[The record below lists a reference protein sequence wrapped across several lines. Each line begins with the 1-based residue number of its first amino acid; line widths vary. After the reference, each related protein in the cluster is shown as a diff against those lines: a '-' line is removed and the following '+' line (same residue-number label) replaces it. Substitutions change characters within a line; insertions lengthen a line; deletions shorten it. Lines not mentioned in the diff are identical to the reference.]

1 MTNTELKNKMNE
13 DFDTISG
20 IAEDTREKFED
31 ILVSAS
37 MKLKSRYYFGDL
49 SRDDY
54 IALISETFSELRS
67 NVNITHLEGLTASI
81 EAIKTKLKN
90 IDKETL

>member
-81 EAIKTKLKN
+81 EAINTKLKN